1 MVRQLR
7 DRGIDVR
14 AASRSSDTRFDWE
27 DEGSW
32 ASAVQGVDAVYL
44 VAPEDPAPIEPF
56 VKQAVAAG
64 VERFVVLSG
73 RGLDQTGGR
82 FGQGMAEA
90 ERVVAASGVGWT
102 ILRSNNFS
110 QNFTEDLW
118 HEPMLA
124 GRLALPIGA
133 VGEPFIDVRDV
144 AEVAALVLTGDGHFG
159 QVYDLSGPE
168 SLTFAE
174 AVRMISEVAGRPIEY
189 VELTPPEYVEE
200 SIAAG
205 YPEEVA
211 EALGVMFEL
220 MRAGFL
226 TTPTDTVE
234 KLLGR
239 PATTFSE
246 YVVQAWGQ
254 P

>member
-7 DRGIDVR
+7 DSGVEVR
-14 AASRSSDTRFDWE
+14 AASRSSETSFDWE

-32 ASAVQGVDAVYL
+32 ASAVQGVKAVYL
-44 VAPEDPAPIEPF
+44 VAPEEVAPIEPF
-56 VKQAVAAG
+56 VKQAVAAR

-73 RGLDQTGGR
+73 RGLDHTGGR

-90 ERVVAASGVGWT
+90 ERAVSASGVGWT

-124 GRLALPIGA
+124 GRLALPMGA

-144 AEVAALVLTGDGHFG
+144 AEVAALVLRGDGHFG
-159 QVYDLSGPE
+159 QVHDLSGPE
-168 SLTFAE
+168 SLTFAD
-174 AVRMISEVAGRPIEY
+174 AVRMISEIAGRPIEY
-189 VELTPPEYVEE
+189 VELTPAQYVEE
-200 SIAAG
+200 SVAAG
-205 YPEEVA
+205 YPVEVA

-220 MRAGFL
+220 MRDGFL

-239 PATTFSE
+239 PATTFSQYAAE
-246 YVVQAWGQ
+246 AWGQ
-254 P
+254 A